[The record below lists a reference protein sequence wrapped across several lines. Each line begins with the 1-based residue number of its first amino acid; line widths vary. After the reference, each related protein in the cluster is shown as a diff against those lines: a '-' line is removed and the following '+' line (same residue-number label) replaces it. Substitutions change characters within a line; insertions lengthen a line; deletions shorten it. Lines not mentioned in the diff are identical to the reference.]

1 MRKYND
7 KSYMYDIFKL
17 FQNISRYWGESGSV
31 TDLHTVGLR
40 VKGQDVPM
48 CRAMDRPMADQRE

>member
-1 MRKYND
+1 MYN
-7 KSYMYDIFKL
+7 IFKL
-17 FQNISRYWGESGSV
+17 NYLFQYISRYWGESGS
-31 TDLHTVGLR
+31 DLRIVGLR